1 MLTSRFAGHV
11 RSHLI
16 FTNTFEIVTINF
28 LNLQTIKVSHTAL
41 TQTSQLAKGG
51 TGFGTQA
58 GSRTWKHNVILPPN
72 TAQTLVRNA
81 EIISPSG
88 CRFLKA

>member
-51 TGFGTQA
+51 TGF
-58 GSRTWKHNVILPPN
+58 
-72 TAQTLVRNA
+72 
-81 EIISPSG
+81 
-88 CRFLKA
+88 